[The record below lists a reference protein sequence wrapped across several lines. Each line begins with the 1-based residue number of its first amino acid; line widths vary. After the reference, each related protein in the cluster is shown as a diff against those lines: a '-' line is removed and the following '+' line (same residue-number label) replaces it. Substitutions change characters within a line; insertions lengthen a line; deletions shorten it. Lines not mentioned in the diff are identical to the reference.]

1 MEQIARKIEGM
12 TLYMC
17 NPETNKECDK
27 RFCMYNTNA
36 VDHLCECTSK
46 KEFALKI
53 GEAAVEKEYT
63 PPGLKKTHF
72 NFDTGDRWVA
82 STIPRNLAHDQK

>member
-1 MEQIARKIEGM
+1 MEQIAMKMEGM

-17 NPETNKECDK
+17 NPEINKECDK
-27 RFCMYNTNA
+27 RFCVYNTNA

-46 KEFALKI
+46 KGICSANWRGGSGKRI
-53 GEAAVEKEYT
+53 HS
-63 PPGLKKTHF
+63 PGLKKSHF
-72 NFDTGDRWVA
+72 NFSAGDRWVA

>member
-1 MEQIARKIEGM
+1 MEQIAMKMKGM
-12 TLYMC
+12 TPYMC
-17 NPETNKECDK
+17 NPEINKECDK

-36 VDHLCECTSK
+36 VDYLCECTSK

-63 PPGLKKTHF
+63 PP
-72 NFDTGDRWVA
+72 V
-82 STIPRNLAHDQK
+82 

>member
-1 MEQIARKIEGM
+1 MEQIAMKMEGM

-17 NPETNKECDK
+17 NPEINKECDK

-36 VDHLCECTSK
+36 VDHLCECTTK

-63 PPGLKKTHF
+63 PP
-72 NFDTGDRWVA
+72 V
-82 STIPRNLAHDQK
+82 

>member
-1 MEQIARKIEGM
+1 MEQIAEKLGGM
-12 TLYMC
+12 TLFAC
-17 NPETNKECDK
+17 NPELNTECDK

-53 GEAAVEKEYT
+53 GETAVEKEYT
-63 PPGLKKTHF
+63 PP
-72 NFDTGDRWVA
+72 V
-82 STIPRNLAHDQK
+82 

>member
-1 MEQIARKIEGM
+1 MKMKGM

-17 NPETNKECDK
+17 NPEINKECDK

-53 GEAAVEKEYT
+53 GETARKKRIHT
-63 PPGLKKTHF
+63 PGLKKSHY
-72 NFDTGDRWVA
+72 NFSAGDRWVA
-82 STIPRNLAHDQK
+82 STIPRNLAHYQK

>member
-17 NPETNKECDK
+17 NPEINKECDK

-46 KEFALKI
+46 KGICPNIWRGGGGKI
-53 GEAAVEKEYT
+53 IICTV
-63 PPGLKKTHF
+63 
-72 NFDTGDRWVA
+72 
-82 STIPRNLAHDQK
+82 II

>member
-1 MEQIARKIEGM
+1 MEQIAEKIGGM
-12 TLYMC
+12 TLYKC
-17 NPETNKECDK
+17 NPEINKECDK

-36 VDHLCECTSK
+36 VDRLCECTSK

-63 PPGLKKTHF
+63 PP
-72 NFDTGDRWVA
+72 V
-82 STIPRNLAHDQK
+82 